1 MHRKTNPRL
10 YRYIRKGKTLAL
22 RNVLKGKR

>member
-10 YRYIRKGKTLAL
+10 YRYIRKGNLSRLAGI
-22 RNVLKGKR
+22 LKGKR

>member
-10 YRYIRKGKTLAL
+10 YRYIRKGNRLAL
-22 RNVLKGKR
+22 RGILKGKR